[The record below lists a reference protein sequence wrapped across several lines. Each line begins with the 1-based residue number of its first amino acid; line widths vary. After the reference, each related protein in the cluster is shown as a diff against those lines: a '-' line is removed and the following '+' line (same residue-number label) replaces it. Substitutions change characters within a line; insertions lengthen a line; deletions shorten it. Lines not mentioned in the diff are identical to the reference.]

1 MSRMLI
7 AKLYDEETA
16 LLGELRGSDL
26 FRRYEAVR
34 RLLELYDA
42 PRPVGA
48 DLDELMGAR
57 PAAAPRSPGTVHI
70 LERLGSE
77 MRSEVA

>member
-16 LLGELRGSDL
+16 LLEELRGSDL
-26 FRRYEAVR
+26 FLRYEAVR
-34 RLLELYDA
+34 RLLEIYDA

-48 DLDELMGAR
+48 ELDDLMEAR
-57 PAAAPRSPGTVHI
+57 PAAPKAPGTLHI
-70 LERLGSE
+70 LERLGST